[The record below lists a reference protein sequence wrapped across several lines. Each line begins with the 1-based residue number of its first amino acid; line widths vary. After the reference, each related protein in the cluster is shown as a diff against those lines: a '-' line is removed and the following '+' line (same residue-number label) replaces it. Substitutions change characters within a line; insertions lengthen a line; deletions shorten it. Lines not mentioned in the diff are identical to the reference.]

1 MLRSSMI
8 VSYQLL
14 HLSCSALH
22 VQVTPA
28 NILWLAKFIH
38 SIRLKVAQLADL
50 LTRRAGS
57 VPRSTSTSGELM
69 PKQLPESLL

>member
-1 MLRSSMI
+1 MLRSSMT

-14 HLSCSALH
+14 HLSCGAFH

-38 SIRLKVAQLADL
+38 SITTEVAQLAGL
-50 LTRRAGS
+50 LTR
-57 VPRSTSTSGELM
+57 
-69 PKQLPESLL
+69 